1 MKSINIIYNEL
12 HDLKTSI
19 ELLKEQ
25 TGDIDKEFDAILEEI
40 RTTVF
45 NASQGTLL
53 YKNMQEFLQERRLL
67 KTRIEE
73 LQVQYEILG
82 GDKKLI
88 ELEKYQNFKNV
99 PKKDKK
105 YHRKLNYFKNFRED
119 VKEEV
124 SMMYHIQK

>member
-12 HDLKTSI
+12 HDLKMSI

-25 TGDIDKEFDAILEEI
+25 SGDVDKEFHSILEEI

-45 NASQGTLL
+45 NASQGALL
-53 YKNMQEFLQERRLL
+53 YKNMQDFLQERRLL

-82 GDKKLI
+82 GDNKLQ
-88 ELEKYQNFKNV
+88 ELEKYQSFKNV

-105 YHRKLNYFKNFRED
+105 YHRKLNYFKNFKED

>member
-25 TGDIDKEFDAILEEI
+25 TGDVDKEFHAILEEI
-40 RTTVF
+40 RTAVF

-82 GDKKLI
+82 GDRKLT

-105 YHRKLNYFKNFRED
+105 YHRKLKYFKNFRED
-119 VKEEV
+119 VREEV

>member
-25 TGDIDKEFDAILEEI
+25 TGDVDKEFDAILEEI

-45 NASQGTLL
+45 NASQGALL

-82 GDKKLI
+82 GDRKLT

-105 YHRKLNYFKNFRED
+105 YHRKLSYFKNFKED

>member
-25 TGDIDKEFDAILEEI
+25 TGDVDKEFDAILEEI

-45 NASQGTLL
+45 NASQGALL

-82 GDKKLI
+82 GDRKLT

-105 YHRKLNYFKNFRED
+105 YHRKLNYFKNFKED
-119 VKEEV
+119 VKEEI

>member
-25 TGDIDKEFDAILEEI
+25 TGDVDKEFDAILEEI

-45 NASQGTLL
+45 NASQGALL

-82 GDKKLI
+82 GDRKLT

-105 YHRKLNYFKNFRED
+105 YHRKLNYFKNFKED